1 MSTLLVTSWVPEEI
15 LSAGKNLKVIC
26 NLTGCCFMEKH
37 WGF

>member
-26 NLTGCCFMEKH
+26 NLVNPQ
-37 WGF
+37 